1 MWSNFPLLMNLALL
15 EYGVE
20 SFGESRKGQFSR
32 QNVTFGRQWEICCY
46 QTLSPF
52 SPPISQFS
60 IWTNVCYLHK
70 SSLKF
75 RDTKYTCIYF
85 LSFPPMKISNGQI
98 LTQICFKFGSNF
110 CGGGVFVE
118 PVKVKVQLLQFKFS
132 ISATTREEA
141 CANWAT
147 PWCQTAGSMSA
158 TNQTPTQ
165 PSHALSISLQM
176 AALSG
181 PCKR

>member
-1 MWSNFPLLMNLALL
+1 MNVIKFSSFDEFGSIRVWGGILWGIKKRPIFSTKCHFWPTMEDLLLSDPFTLLAAYFTIFNLDK
-15 EYGVE
+15 
-20 SFGESRKGQFSR
+20 F
-32 QNVTFGRQWEICCY
+32 
-46 QTLSPF
+46 
-52 SPPISQFS
+52 
-60 IWTNVCYLHK
+60 CYLHK

-118 PVKVKVQLLQFKFS
+118 PVKVKVQLFQFKFS

-141 CANWAT
+141 CAN
-147 PWCQTAGSMSA
+147 
-158 TNQTPTQ
+158 
-165 PSHALSISLQM
+165 
-176 AALSG
+176 
-181 PCKR
+181 